1 MSIKLSYS
9 EAYAVVQF
17 HVAELAHKTW
27 FMPSVEVDDAVT
39 DATLRLRWLIGSP
52 NVREGDVYDLL
63 DSYEALA
70 QLDNGTHEDIEVNA
84 TYTVDN
90 RPELR
95 QRIEGD
101 IHGETYC
108 LLANAGIQAKPADLR
123 AAA

>member
-9 EAYAVVQF
+9 EAYAVIQF

-27 FMPSVEVDDAVT
+27 FMPSIEVDDAVT
-39 DATLRLRWLIGSP
+39 DATLRLRWLVGSP
-52 NVREGDVYDLL
+52 AVREGDVYDLL

-95 QRIEGD
+95 RHIEGN
-101 IHGETYC
+101 IHQETYI
-108 LLANAGIQAKPADLR
+108 LLANAGIQALPEDVRK
-123 AAA
+123 AA